1 MSRQVDELELETRA
15 GRLTLLHWPAAD
27 SAAQKVLCL
36 HGWLDNAAS
45 FLPLAQHLQGL
56 DLYAL
61 DFPGHGHS
69 DHRPPGVRYTLTEYV
84 FDLDAVLD
92 ALGWETAALLGHS
105 MGGGVSCLYAA
116 AMPERIRRIVLVDGL
131 GPYTVDVSKTASQ
144 LRNSLEWV
152 RRARRPLRR
161 FESIEAATRARENGF
176 LTISS
181 EAARIIVERAVRE
194 AEDEGGATGDPAY
207 VWRTDPRLKWDSPVL
222 ISEAQILSCLQNVTA
237 PVLSFHAQ
245 PWTATQAR
253 EHMAR
258 RQAALRHGQFRDVE
272 GNHHFHMDEAERIA
286 PEIEAFFTENT
297 P

>member
-1 MSRQVDELELETRA
+1 MA
-15 GRLTLLHWPAAD
+15 LLHFESPEPHAP
-27 SAAQKVLCL
+27 KVLCL

-45 FLPLAQHLQGL
+45 FIPLAQHLEGL

-69 DHRPPGVRYTLTEYV
+69 DHRPPGVRYTLPEYV

-92 ALGWETAALLGHS
+92 ALGWTAVNLLGHS

-131 GPYTVDVSKTASQ
+131 GPYTVDISRTASQ

-161 FESIEAATRARENGF
+161 FESIDAVAQARENGF

-181 EAARIIVERAVRE
+181 EAARIIVERAARRV
-194 AEDEGGATGDPAY
+194 EDEDGVHYA
-207 VWRTDPRLKWDSPVL
+207 WRTDPALKWDSPVMV
-222 ISEAQILSCLQNVTA
+222 SEAQIHACLQSVEA

-258 RQAALRHGQFRDVE
+258 RQAALPRGRFRDIE

-286 PEIEAFFTENT
+286 PEIEAFFKETMQ
-297 P
+297 